1 MPAGGSPSALTH
13 GESINEQNRGAVEP
27 PRPRLPI
34 QRRRPV
40 NERTIGDCVGAPG
53 VSSQP
58 ERGRALCQ
66 RGDRQARGRRRF
78 RFRKHLGGRFPASL
92 FRKVRVERRRQ
103 VGGRRNGR
111 RTSKNRC
118 LPHRRRECLRRA
130 ALHPSQDSGRPAA
143 ERAPFWEES
152 EAVEP
157 IVLVDNAALHFAML
171 PVDAE
176 RFHPRAIGGGTKK
189 GKVRTVGA
197 RSVCGPFS

>member
-1 MPAGGSPSALTH
+1 MSARSAIASVLREFRASQNAGERCASVGTGKRAAVGASVSASTLGAASQRRSFGKCAWSAVARLVGVGT
-13 GESINEQNRGAVEP
+13 GEGRRQNR
-27 PRPRLPI
+27 R
-34 QRRRPV
+34 
-40 NERTIGDCVGAPG
+40 
-53 VSSQP
+53 
-58 ERGRALCQ
+58 
-66 RGDRQARGRRRF
+66 
-78 RFRKHLGGRFPASL
+78 
-92 FRKVRVERRRQ
+92 
-103 VGGRRNGR
+103 
-111 RTSKNRC
+111 